1 MHPILY
7 YGIINNIK
15 MYEVQVIAWPG
26 LYSFNFDKIL

>member
-7 YGIINNIK
+7 YDIINDIK
-15 MYEVQVIAWPG
+15 MYEVQVIAWP